1 MKGLRCVECVWFFKK
16 MHPEYL
22 LRPLNSL
29 KPSFLTSFALP
40 WFSLGCLA
48 HMCVGTCEE
57 PGRPVFPFS
66 RREVVR
72 FYVKSKWEI
81 AGTAFCRVSQRGQS
95 LSQLVYIFAYFLLK
109 GSVAIASTVKNMCL
123 KSLKAV
129 FRKLLRR

>member
-1 MKGLRCVECVWFFKK
+1 

-57 PGRPVFPFS
+57 PGRPVFLFS

-95 LSQLVYIFAYFLLK
+95 LSQLVYILAYFLLK
-109 GSVAIASTVKNMCL
+109 GSVATNLRHCTSHLYSSINIKI
-123 KSLKAV
+123 SLL
-129 FRKLLRR
+129 FCFMRQMD

>member
-1 MKGLRCVECVWFFKK
+1 MVFKK

-57 PGRPVFPFS
+57 PGRPVFLFS

-81 AGTAFCRVSQRGQS
+81 AGTAFCRVSQRRQS
-95 LSQLVYIFAYFLLK
+95 LSQLVYVFANFLLK
-109 GSVAIASTVKNMCL
+109 GSVAINLRHNENYQKNDLGYFSVMIWFL
-123 KSLKAV
+123 KQV
-129 FRKLLRR
+129 